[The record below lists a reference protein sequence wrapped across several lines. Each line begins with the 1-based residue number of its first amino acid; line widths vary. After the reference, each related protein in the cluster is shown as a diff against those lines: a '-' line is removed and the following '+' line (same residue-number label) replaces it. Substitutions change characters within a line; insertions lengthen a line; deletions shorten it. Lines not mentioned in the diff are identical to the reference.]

1 MLEFEAMINKNSKY
15 NAYILMAYYAAERLI
30 LNVDININ

>member
-15 NAYILMAYYAAERLI
+15 NAYILMAYGGV
-30 LNVDININ
+30 NFKINLKC